1 MKRLNQQ
8 GFSLLE
14 VLVAFSILSLALAAL
29 FTLFGTG
36 VRNTAVA
43 RDYQQ
48 ALVVAEARLAFL
60 QGINAQQLPQ
70 ENAQGVAPGGYA
82 WRSEVTPLEQEEP
95 AVSGVTLYQLAV
107 QVSWQEGG
115 QQRQLGLTTLRL
127 GPAL

>member
-1 MKRLNQQ
+1 MKRHHQR

-14 VLVAFSILSLALAAL
+14 VLVAFSILALALAAL

-36 VRNTAVA
+36 VRSTAVA

-48 ALVVAEARLAFL
+48 ALVVAQARLAFL
-60 QGINAQQLPQ
+60 QGIDAQQLLQ
-70 ENAQGVAPGGYA
+70 ENAQGVAAGGYA
-82 WRSEVTPLEQEEP
+82 WRSEVTPLEQEAP
-95 AVSGVTLYQLAV
+95 AVSGVVLYQLAV

-115 QQRQLGLTTLRL
+115 RQRQLGLTTLRL